1 MPETVLTRGEVSA
14 HVPQG
19 PWMLVFGGVTREG
32 NRRARAATDVSAGM
46 GLPVV
51 WFDGYR
57 EGFDGQ
63 PETRVALDMTDS
75 NTQVLIVDYSED
87 EKSHW
92 VNRMVDSIPTMLLRP
107 LQATEGRFQSGFLR
121 RLHSA
126 LGRAIRAFRKSV
138 LRRISQIFRGA
149 VGWSL
154 VKNDVN
160 AIAKLVSPP
169 VQIVYGDDFAF
180 TQAWHAV
187 RIWPEVEAG
196 MRVRE
201 S

>member
-1 MPETVLTRGEVSA
+1 MPETVLTRGQVSA
-14 HVPQG
+14 CIPAG
-19 PWMLVFGGVTREG
+19 RWILIFGGVTREG
-32 NRRARAATDVSAGM
+32 NRRARAATEASAEVGIH
-46 GLPVV
+46 VV

-57 EGFDGQ
+57 EVFNDR
-63 PETRVALDMTDS
+63 PDDRVALDDKVST
-75 NTQVLIVDYSED
+75 TQVLVIDYSAD
-87 EKSHW
+87 EKRHW
-92 VNRMVDSIPTMLLRP
+92 VNRMVDSVPAALLRP
-107 LQATEGRFQSGFLR
+107 LQATEGQFRSGLPR
-121 RLHSA
+121 RLHTSI
-126 LGRAIRAFRKSV
+126 GRAIRAFRRIV
-138 LRRISQIFRGA
+138 LRRVSQVFRGA

-160 AIAKLVSPP
+160 AIARLVESP

-196 MRVRE
+196 MRVSE